1 MDILG
6 WHGLGASEMAL
17 PVDISIVVEGM
28 WWHTGAMSA
37 IVPWWQL
44 LGGGSGGRL
53 EMLEGSPKAAVT
65 RPGHVHRL
73 TVPLGVSSKK
83 FS

>member
-1 MDILG
+1 MRRRLEWLARCGGDNCMDILG

-37 IVPWWQL
+37 MVPWWQL
-44 LGGGSGGRL
+44 LGGGSGDR
-53 EMLEGSPKAAVT
+53 
-65 RPGHVHRL
+65 
-73 TVPLGVSSKK
+73 
-83 FS
+83 